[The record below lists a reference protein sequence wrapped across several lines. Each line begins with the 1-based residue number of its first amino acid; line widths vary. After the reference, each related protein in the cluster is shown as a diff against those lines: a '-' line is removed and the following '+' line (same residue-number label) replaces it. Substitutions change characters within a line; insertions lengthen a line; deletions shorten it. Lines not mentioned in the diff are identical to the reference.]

1 MAKQDFARL
10 EAPSRKDKKQ
20 DGISVVSVVAIV
32 LIAGLCFVAGYWIG
46 GQQGGGAG
54 EHGVPQAKLDALQA
68 KLDEKAAE
76 NHVLQANIEGLQ
88 EQVELW
94 KAKAQ
99 QSAHARVGNL
109 QFYSELPKQ
118 SVKPSPVLEPAPEPE
133 ADAHVDTRPVAA
145 ARVEV
150 KPVAVDA
157 HPAAATR
164 SEVKQALPAETAAV
178 VAPAVDDALYRIQ
191 IASFRSRED
200 ANSMQQKLTQ
210 AGFRALVETV
220 ELGDKGTWYRIFAG
234 PYGGRIEADK
244 QLADIEQKVHVKGL
258 LIRGG

>member
-1 MAKQDFARL
+1 MARQDFARL
-10 EAPSRKDKKQ
+10 EVPRRKEKKK
-20 DGISVVSVVAIV
+20 DGIPLLSVVAVV
-32 LIAGLCFVAGYWIG
+32 LIAILCFVAGYWAAGQKAG
-46 GQQGGGAG
+46 GTG
-54 EHGVPQAKLDALQA
+54 EHGVPQAKLDAMQA

-118 SVKPSPVLEPAPEPE
+118 SVKPAPVLEPAPQPE
-133 ADAHVDTRPVAA
+133 VADTRPATPVPP
-145 ARVEV
+145 RP
-150 KPVAVDA
+150 KPVAVPSEA
-157 HPAAATR
+157 VAARAEVAPVAPVEAAATT
-164 SEVKQALPAETAAV
+164 SAV
-178 VAPAVDDALYRIQ
+178 VDDALYRIQ

-200 ANSMQQKLTQ
+200 AASMQQKLTQ

-220 ELGDKGTWYRIFAG
+220 DLGDKGTWYRIFAG